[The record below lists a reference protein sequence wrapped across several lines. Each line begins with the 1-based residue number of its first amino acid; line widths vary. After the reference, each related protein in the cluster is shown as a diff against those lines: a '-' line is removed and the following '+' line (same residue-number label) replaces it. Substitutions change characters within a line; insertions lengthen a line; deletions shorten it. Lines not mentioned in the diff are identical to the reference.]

1 MTSLMGNRVRLLGTL
16 MLLMAV
22 LVPVTPTAAQDDRVE
37 SVSGAVVELSR
48 IERSGDLL
56 LLHDRLHPD
65 VRRVVSRAALGI
77 WYDRPDA
84 VIPTADPEILSVEF
98 GSWTWPV
105 TGRTY
110 ADVASVQVR
119 QSGVQQGV
127 EIEQVE
133 LQHYWFDGTRW
144 RWFFGADAGFID
156 SLRAQVTRDAS
167 LGQFEDLDHAR
178 VDLVWSEIYAEAG
191 VSYRSPDAVNIFSEL
206 DFPLQTGCGVMTED
220 DYTEAAY
227 CQLDQE
233 IYLMVE
239 FQEIIERQFGDY
251 AWQYAV
257 SHEWGHHIQFL
268 EGINESP
275 NPELDD
281 GIYNIEK
288 ELQADCLAGIY
299 AQEAIARGWATEV
312 DLQDAYQVAIF
323 IGDLPNTP
331 FDDPTAHGTGEQRLE
346 AFTNGLEDGL
356 FGCNLD
362 LSAGI

>member
-1 MTSLMGNRVRLLGTL
+1 MTSVMGNRVRLLGTL

-22 LVPVTPTAAQDDRVE
+22 LVPVSPAAAQGDRVA
-37 SVSGAVVELSR
+37 SVSGAAIEISR
-48 IERSGDLL
+48 LERSGDLL

-65 VRRVVSRAALGI
+65 VRLQVSRAALGV
-77 WYDRPDA
+77 WYHGPEA

-110 ADVASVQVR
+110 ADIASVVVR
-119 QSGVQQGV
+119 QMGLRQGGEV
-127 EIEQVE
+127 EQTE

-144 RWFFGADAGFID
+144 RWFFGSDPAFIE
-156 SLRAQVTRDAS
+156 SLRAQVTQDATV
-167 LGQFEDLDHAR
+167 GQFQDIDHAR

-191 VSYRSPDAVNIFSEL
+191 ADYRSPDAVNVFSEL
-206 DFPLQTGCGVMTED
+206 DFPLQTGCGVMTDED
-220 DYTEAAY
+220 YSEAAY
-227 CQLDQE
+227 CEFDQE

-239 FQEIIERQFGDY
+239 FQNIIERQFGEY

-257 SHEWGHHIQFL
+257 SHEWGHHVQFL
-268 EGINESP
+268 EGIDNTP
-275 NPELDD
+275 NPELDG
-281 GIYNIEK
+281 GIYTIEK

-312 DLQDAYQVAIF
+312 DLHDAYQVALF
-323 IGDLPNTP
+323 IGDLPDTT
-331 FDDPTAHGTGEQRLE
+331 FDDPTAHGTGEQRLQ

-356 FGCNLD
+356 FGCNLY
-362 LSAGI
+362 LSGE